1 MKTTN
6 EQKTKLKEI
15 LDMISTDEEKKTDI
29 TSTKLNALYKYLKSF
44 QEDLKKDSQ
53 ELKENNLNNFQEIQ
67 NIKKKIKPTDYTP
80 VVELLTGIKEILSKP
95 TPVQKQQDL
104 SGFFKDLGTQ
114 LVQFGTST
122 KNTEEIIRNLKWNST
137 MGIKDRNGS
146 PINPATDGIGIGTF
160 DYVSTAYPL
169 NTTEV
174 YSFYQ
179 GGASGQLVATVTI
192 VYTDST
198 KSVLS
203 SVTKI

>member
-122 KNTEEIIRNLKWNST
+122 KNTEELIRNLKWNST
-137 MGIKDRNGS
+137 MGIKNRNGS
-146 PINPATDGIGIGTF
+146 PINPAISPFGIY
-160 DYVSTAYPL
+160 DYDDIKL
-169 NTTEV
+169 
-174 YSFYQ
+174 
-179 GGASGQLVATVTI
+179 SGYDVNNNPATVT
-192 VYTDST
+192 YY
-198 KSVLS
+198 LS
-203 SVTKI
+203 GNQQAILALTYDGSGNLTEAHRTA

>member
-137 MGIKDRNGS
+137 MGIKNRNGS
-146 PINPATDGIGIGTF
+146 PINPSISPFGIY
-160 DYVSTAYPL
+160 DYDDIKL
-169 NTTEV
+169 
-174 YSFYQ
+174 
-179 GGASGQLVATVTI
+179 SGYDVNNNPATVT
-192 VYTDST
+192 YY
-198 KSVLS
+198 LS
-203 SVTKI
+203 GNQQAILALTYDGSGNLTEAHRTA